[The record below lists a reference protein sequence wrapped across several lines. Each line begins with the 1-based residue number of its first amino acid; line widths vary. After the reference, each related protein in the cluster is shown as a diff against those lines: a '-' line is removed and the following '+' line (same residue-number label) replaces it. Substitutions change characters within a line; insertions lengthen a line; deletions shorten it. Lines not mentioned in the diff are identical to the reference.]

1 MMEREAFTFFKS
13 FYEGAQALDDED
25 RLAFYDAIAKYALT
39 GELPELNGAAKACF
53 IFAKPVLD
61 SNRAKAEAGKRGGQ
75 AKQTSSTT
83 EASDKQTGSK
93 SEAEGKQ
100 TVSNPEAIKNKENII
115 KNKENII
122 KNKGLGIK
130 NKGEKKE
137 EVLSDTSVS
146 DCRTDV
152 QRVVEAWNGLATFGI
167 HPVYKVTAKSK
178 RYQSLVA
185 RIRDYGIENVLKAVD
200 NLSRSR
206 FAQGHNSKGWL
217 ITFDWFV
224 RPENFPKV
232 LEGNYNDRRPD
243 DRRSPTGI
251 SDFLEL
257 AARLEEAENEQS
269 RDGPTFGGNQS
280 SLPDVSSAG

>member
-1 MMEREAFTFFKS
+1 MGREAFTFFKS

-39 GELPELNGAAKACF
+39 GELPELKGAAKACF

-61 SNRAKAEAGKRGGQ
+61 SNRAKAEAGKRGG
-75 AKQTSSTT
+75 KV
-83 EASDKQTGSK
+83 KQTGSNTEADCKQSASK

-100 TVSNPEAIKNKENII
+100 TSSTPEAIKNKEYII
-115 KNKENII
+115 KDKENII
-122 KNKGLGIK
+122 KDKGLGIK
-130 NKGEKKE
+130 DKGEKKE

-152 QRVVEAWNGLATFGI
+152 QRVVEAWNGLAAFGI

-257 AARLEEAENEQS
+257 AARLEEAENEQG